1 MMAGSDGFLQTP
13 EGWAVQRAARFP
25 RTILAKV
32 DEEPERKGRRGSQ
45 SAASFQR
52 QVLNEM
58 EAFGRHAFTGPV
70 ALDLHF
76 VSERKNPPAIYSL
89 AKHVLDVLGTAAP
102 ENACPGR
109 HSVLYKD
116 DKQVSLL
123 YVSHRQ
129 RWNGPGET
137 KGYTYLTA
145 RPLRDVIADLR
156 LAEELRSGE
165 YDEWDDHDDEESDPF
180 WCPDAVDDD
189 DPWFEDQGEP
199 SGPYRK
205 ILAFLD
211 DYTRYLRLERRQEE
225 HLAVTDAVL
234 ASALTMLLGKRNL
247 PPRLRSHPEISTRAA
262 ELEAMNRRMLLS
274 SPLTLPLPGLP
285 TVEGQGEQFR
295 RMIRER
301 LEAFRRQWPLF
312 RSLVVPVKVTFLV
325 VPPEQGKDLDNIA
338 LTCLPIVHEVLRPH
352 IEPHYLSPAFTD
364 RDADP
369 RREEALR
376 RLQSLNAQ
384 SVTAYQVVQLPRAPD
399 DPHEG
404 TLRLALG
411 RAAPYGSWWKR
422 VADYAGDRLE
432 QVQTDGHG

>member
-1 MMAGSDGFLQTP
+1 MAGSDGFLRTP
-13 EGWAVQRAARFP
+13 EGWANQRAARFP
-25 RTILAKV
+25 RTILVKV
-32 DEEPERKGRRGSQ
+32 DEEPERKGRRGSR
-45 SAASFQR
+45 SAAAFQW
-52 QVLNEM
+52 QALNDM
-58 EAFGRHAFTGPV
+58 EVFGRHAFTGPV

-102 ENACPGR
+102 ESTRPGR
-109 HSVLYKD
+109 RSVLYKD
-116 DKQVSLL
+116 DKQVRLL

-129 RWNGPGET
+129 RWDSPGEPN
-137 KGYTYLTA
+137 GCTYLTA

-165 YDEWDDHDDEESDPF
+165 YDGWDDYDRAESDPF
-180 WCPDAVDDD
+180 WCPRILDD
-189 DPWFEDQGEP
+189 DPWFEDQGEQP
-199 SGPYRK
+199 GPYQQ

-211 DYTRYLRLERRQEE
+211 DYTRYMRLERRQEE
-225 HLAVTDAVL
+225 HLAVIDAVL
-234 ASALTMLLGKRNL
+234 TSALTMLMGKRNL
-247 PPRLRSHPEISTRAA
+247 PPRLRSQPEVSMRAA
-262 ELEAMNRRMLLS
+262 ELEAMNRRTLLS
-274 SPLTLPLPGLP
+274 GPLTLPLPGLP
-285 TVEGQGEQFR
+285 TAGGQGEQFR
-295 RMIRER
+295 RMVRGQ

-352 IEPHYLSPAFTD
+352 IEPHYLSPVFTH
-364 RDADP
+364 RDGDP

-384 SVTAYQVVQLPRAPD
+384 SVTAYQVVQLPRSPD
-399 DPHEG
+399 DPPEG

-432 QVQTDGHG
+432 QVQTDGDG